1 MERLG
6 MTRDHDADFD
16 HPAVP
21 DGDPLKPHIVYR
33 LMRPISRQVSL

>member
-6 MTRDHDADFD
+6 MTRDPEEDFD

-21 DGDPLKPHIVYR
+21 DGDPLKRHMLYR
-33 LMRPISRQVSL
+33 IDRPQ